1 MPLALRVIGIVST
14 GFLLLCP
21 GLAPGQDFP
30 SKPIRFVTSA
40 PGGGNDRI
48 ARELAEA
55 LTTSLGQPVSV
66 ENLQGGVVP
75 GGVVSKAL
83 PDGHT
88 VLIYNNTLWI
98 GPLLQDATYD
108 ATRDFAPITELART
122 PNVLVV
128 SAASPAKSVPELI
141 ALAKAKPGEL
151 KYGASGTGAG
161 NHLAGELFGA
171 MAGVKIVPVNY
182 KGIGGAIKDLLAGDL
197 QLMFP
202 TAVTGGQHVKSGK
215 LRALGVTSA
224 TPSAL
229 MPGVPP
235 VAASGLPGYE
245 AITIFC
251 AFVPAATPR
260 AIVGRLN
267 GEMVQ
272 FLGRPDV
279 KQKLFDAGLE
289 TMTGTPAQ
297 LAATMKSELARM
309 SKVIKDAG
317 IRGGE

>member
-1 MPLALRVIGIVST
+1 MPLARKVIGIVSA
-14 GFLLLCP
+14 GILLLAA
-21 GLAPGQDFP
+21 GAAPGQNFP
-30 SKPIRFVTSA
+30 SKPIRIVTSA
-40 PGGGNDRI
+40 VGGGNDRI
-48 ARELAEA
+48 ARDLAEA
-55 LTTSLGQPVSV
+55 LASSLGQNVTV
-66 ENLQGGVVP
+66 ENHEGGVAP
-75 GGVVSKAL
+75 GGIVSKAP

-108 ATRDFAPITELART
+108 AVKDFAPIAELART

-128 SAASPAKSVPELI
+128 SVASPAKSVPELI
-141 ALAKAKPGEL
+141 VLAKAKPGEL
-151 KYGASGTGAG
+151 KYGTSGTGAG

-171 MAGVKIVPVNY
+171 MAGVRIVPVNY
-182 KGIGGAIKDLLAGDL
+182 KGIGGAVKDLLAGDL

-202 TAVTGGQHVKSGK
+202 TTVSGAPQVKAGK

-251 AFVPAATPR
+251 AFVPTATPR
-260 AIVGRLN
+260 AIVNRLN

-272 FLGRPDV
+272 YLNRPDV
-279 KQKLFDAGLE
+279 KVKTFDAGME
-289 TMTGTPAQ
+289 TVAGSPAQ
-297 LAATMKSELARM
+297 LAATMKAELSRM